1 MKYYHGTTSLFVPA
15 IRQHGLRPASETGN
29 CCENR
34 RSNRDFVFLTD
45 SISVATAHASRAVE
59 KFGGEPRVLEIDA
72 IARRRSSRRH
82 SRFNQ
87 YEMLEFRRIRKVIST
102 EPGVALLQEMKKIC
116 QRRN

>member
-1 MKYYHGTTSLFVPA
+1 MKYYYGTTSLFVPA
-15 IRQHGLRPASETGN
+15 IQERGLCPTRNGRPV
-29 CCENR
+29 
-34 RSNRDFVFLTD
+34 VFLTD

-102 EPGVALLQEMKKIC
+102 EPGIDMIALLQEMKRIC
-116 QRRN
+116 SSQ